1 MIRIFMIGYSSN
13 KGGVENYIENL
24 CGHLDKT
31 KFEIV
36 YKDDQIVIDGVTW
49 MCPKNRHNYL
59 KYRIFWHK
67 FYKANKFDVVYYNTC
82 DVVSI
87 DQLKFA
93 TNAGIPVRIIHAH
106 NTGNQQNIQQ
116 KMSHFHRISEY
127 ISRKS
132 LKRYATHFFAC
143 SKSAGDWMFGEINYR
158 VIANGIDL
166 CKFKYSKEN
175 RIRCRELYQIN
186 SEYVIGCVGRFS
198 LQKNPL
204 FSIDIMNTLLKIIP
218 NAKLVMIG
226 TGELH
231 EDIVR
236 AIKAKNI
243 QNNVIL
249 TGAVDNVNE
258 WMSALDCLL
267 MPSLFEGLPF
277 VLVEAQAAGLP
288 CVVSSTVSREA
299 NLTGIVEYLE
309 LTERTDIWA
318 NKILEACRKERLD
331 TTQQLIDAGY
341 SVKDTARLVSSIIE
355 TAVEEIDLH

>member
-1 MIRIFMIGYSSN
+1 M
-13 KGGVENYIENL
+13 
-24 CGHLDKT
+24 
-31 KFEIV
+31 
-36 YKDDQIVIDGVTW
+36 
-49 MCPKNRHNYL
+49 
-59 KYRIFWHK
+59 
-67 FYKANKFDVVYYNTC
+67 
-82 DVVSI
+82 
-87 DQLKFA
+87 
-93 TNAGIPVRIIHAH
+93 
-106 NTGNQQNIQQ
+106 
-116 KMSHFHRISEY
+116 
-127 ISRKS
+127 
-132 LKRYATHFFAC
+132 
-143 SKSAGDWMFGEINYR
+143 
-158 VIANGIDL
+158 
-166 CKFKYSKEN
+166 
-175 RIRCRELYQIN
+175 
-186 SEYVIGCVGRFS
+186 
-198 LQKNPL
+198 
-204 FSIDIMNTLLKIIP
+204 
-218 NAKLVMIG
+218 
-226 TGELH
+226 H

>member
-36 YKDDQIVIDGVTW
+36 YKDDQIVIGGVTW

-106 NTGNQQNIQQ
+106 SAGNQQNLQQ
-116 KMSHFHRISEY
+116 KMSLFHRISEY
-127 ISRKS
+127 RSRQS
-132 LKRYATHFFAC
+132 LRQCATHFFAC
-143 SKSAGDWMFGEINYR
+143 SKVAGNAMFDGIKYR
-158 VIANGIDL
+158 IITNGIDL
-166 CKFKYSKEN
+166 YKFKYSEEK
-175 RIRCRELYQIN
+175 RIKCREIHQIK
-186 SEYVIGCVGRFS
+186 SEILIGCVGRLS
-198 LQKNPL
+198 LVKNPL
-204 FSIDIMNTLLKIIP
+204 FSIEILSSLLKTDP
-218 NAKLVMIG
+218 NIKLVMIG
-226 TGELH
+226 NGELY
-231 EDIVR
+231 EDIVKE
-236 AIKAKNI
+236 IKTKNI

-288 CVVSSTVSREA
+288 CVVSAAVSREA